1 MQCRTGVCEN
11 SCVYRSLYVIASNEY
26 SYVSEI
32 RMQIHVEQCNAGQ
45 VCVKLCVYRSL
56 CVIWGDY
63 DY

>member
-1 MQCRTGVCEN
+1 
-11 SCVYRSLYVIASNEY
+11 VIASNEY